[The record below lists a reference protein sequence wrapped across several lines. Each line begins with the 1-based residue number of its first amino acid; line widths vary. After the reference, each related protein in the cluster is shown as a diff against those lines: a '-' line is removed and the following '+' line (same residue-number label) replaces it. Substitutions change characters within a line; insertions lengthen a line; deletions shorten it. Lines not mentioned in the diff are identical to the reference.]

1 MRDRSHS
8 RRRGILGVSCGPVV
22 AALAVCALALP
33 AFAADPPQRFEGE
46 RTDVVA
52 VEIPVQVVRDG
63 QPVRGLT
70 QADFQI
76 WDGKAKQE
84 ITGFEVVDLGAA
96 PGSPEAPPT
105 FLSSMGRRHF
115 LMLFDLA
122 NSEPK
127 SIVKAREAAQQ
138 VAAKLHPSDLIA
150 VATYKASEGPELLL
164 GFTSDRRQVEIALD
178 TLGLPELIE
187 RSGDPL
193 DLLIDSITGS
203 STSAVVTPGGA
214 GSAIL
219 LAELIALRDR
229 NRVADRRFH
238 AKQLADYTRSFAELA
253 QLMANVDGRKYVVL
267 LSEGFDSS
275 LLVGTDEFE
284 AEDGTKVEKGQF
296 WQVDNDARFGETR
309 SGNRLE
315 RMVEQFRRADCVI
328 QAVDIGGLRESG
340 LADAGA
346 RHENGQ
352 DALFAMADPTGGELY
367 RNWNDLSAAM
377 GKMLDRTSVTYL
389 ISFQPEVVR
398 DGTYHRIK
406 IELANAAGARV
417 SHRAGYYAPRPFGE
431 RDPAARRF
439 DTADAIMSGKEGGD
453 LLATA
458 LAVPMRGTSE
468 KAYVPVVVEIDGPSL
483 LRGIEP
489 EVATLAVAA
498 AAPPA
503 ATAANQAAPAAENTA
518 SPTGALLPVEV
529 YAYAI
534 GEDGSI
540 GDFFGQTLELDLAK
554 VGEKLRVG
562 GIEYIGHLELPPG
575 NWSLRILIR
584 NGRTG
589 ALRLRVVPIRVPSF
603 ETGRTVLLPPLFPRA
618 DRTDSGAL
626 RLREN
631 PRGELSEAPFPF
643 QLAGQSFVP
652 LSAPV
657 ATVGQPTRIALFAW
671 NLPAADARAKAQ
683 VFNSDGREI
692 PGGTLRLVGS
702 EAAAGG
708 GDLLVASFEPTGL
721 APGAYRLRVRLT
733 LGEGAEPVETD
744 AVPFEV
750 R

>member
-8 RRRGILGVSCGPVV
+8 RRRGIFGVSCGPVT
-22 AALAVCALALP
+22 AALCACLLPMP
-33 AFAADPPQRFEGE
+33 AFATDPPQRFLGEG
-46 RTDVVA
+46 TDVVA

-63 QPVRGLT
+63 KPVRGLSR
-70 QADFQI
+70 ADFQV

-96 PGSPEAPPT
+96 PGSPEAPPA

-115 LMLFDLA
+115 LMLFDLV

-178 TLGLPELIE
+178 TLGLPELVD

-193 DLLIDSITGS
+193 DLLIDSTTGS
-203 STSAVVTPGGA
+203 STSGVATPGGA
-214 GSAIL
+214 GGAIL
-219 LAELIALRDR
+219 LAELIELRDR

-253 QLMANVDGRKYVVL
+253 QTMANVDGRKYVVL

-275 LLVGTDEFE
+275 LLVGSDELE
-284 AEDGTKVEKGQF
+284 AEDGTKVEKGRF
-296 WQVDNDARFGETR
+296 WQVDNDARFGETQ

-346 RHENGQ
+346 RHNNGQ
-352 DALFAMADPTGGELY
+352 DALFAMADPTGGDLY

-483 LRGIEP
+483 LRGVEP
-489 EVATLAVAA
+489 EVAAPEVAA
-498 AAPPA
+498 ASPA
-503 ATAANQAAPAAENTA
+503 ASTAAGSAAAPI
-518 SPTGALLPVEV
+518 GALLPVEV

-534 GEDGSI
+534 DEGGSI
-540 GDFFGQTLELDLAK
+540 GDFFGQTLELDLTK
-554 VGEKLRVG
+554 VGEKLRAG

-575 NWSLRILIR
+575 DWSLRILIR

-603 ETGRTVLLPPLFPRA
+603 ETGRTVLLQPLFPRA
-618 DRTDSGAL
+618 ELGDTGPL
-626 RLREN
+626 RLRET

-657 ATVGQPTRIALFAW
+657 TPAGQPTRIALFAW

-683 VFNSDGREI
+683 VFNLDGREI

-708 GDLLVASFEPTGL
+708 GDLLVAGFEPTGL

-733 LGEGAEPVETD
+733 LGEDVEPVETD

>member
-1 MRDRSHS
+1 MMRDRSHS
-8 RRRGILGVSCGPVV
+8 RRRGMVGVSCGPV
-22 AALAVCALALP
+22 AATLCACALALP
-33 AFAADPPQRFEGE
+33 TFAADPAQRFGGE
-46 RTDVVA
+46 RADVVA

-63 QPVRGLT
+63 KPVRGLT
-70 QADFQI
+70 RADFTV

-138 VAAKLHPSDLIA
+138 LTSRLHPTDLIA

-203 STSAVVTPGGA
+203 STSGVVTPGGR
-214 GSAIL
+214 GSGIL
-219 LAELIALRDR
+219 LAELIELRDR

-284 AEDGTKVEKGQF
+284 AEDGTKVEKGRF

-340 LADAGA
+340 LPDAGA

-389 ISFQPEVVR
+389 ISFQPAVER

-406 IELANAAGARV
+406 IELADAAGGKV
-417 SHRAGYYAPRPFGE
+417 SHRAGYYAPRPYGE

-439 DTADAIMSGKEGGD
+439 DTADAIMSGREGGD

-483 LRGIEP
+483 LRGVEP
-489 EVATLAVAA
+489 EVAALPVAA
-498 AAPPA
+498 ASPA
-503 ATAANQAAPAAENTA
+503 ASTA
-518 SPTGALLPVEV
+518 SENAATPGGALLPVEV

-534 GEDGSI
+534 GKDGSI

-554 VGEKLRVG
+554 VGERLRAG

-575 NWSLRILIR
+575 DWSLRILIR

-603 ETGRTVLLPPLFPRA
+603 ETGRTVLLQPLFPRA
-618 DRTDSGAL
+618 EPGDTGPL
-626 RLREN
+626 RLRET

-657 ATVGQPTRIALFAW
+657 TPAGQPTRIALFAW
-671 NLPAADARAKAQ
+671 NLPAADARAKVQ
-683 VFNSDGREI
+683 VFNLDGREI

-708 GDLLVASFEPTGL
+708 GDLLVAGFEPTGL

-733 LGEGAEPVETD
+733 LGEDVEPVETD